1 MVTSQNT
8 AQLRHLEAALKALA
22 NRRRLLMLAAVR
34 RHGDIHVSALAEHL
48 RLPVKTVS
56 RNLRLL
62 ERAGLMHSD
71 PRQGFVFYRLSPHA
85 PAFAKIMLEALATGN

>member
-1 MVTSQNT
+1 MVSSTST

-22 NRRRLLMLAAVR
+22 NRRRLLMLATVR
-34 RHGDIHVSALAEHL
+34 RQREMHVSGLAEQL

-71 PRQGFVFYRLSPHA
+71 QRQGFVFYRLSPHA

>member
-1 MVTSQNT
+1 
-8 AQLRHLEAALKALA
+8 
-22 NRRRLLMLAAVR
+22 
-34 RHGDIHVSALAEHL
+34 L

-71 PRQGFVFYRLSPHA
+71 QRQGFVFYRLSPHA